1 MEEDSK
7 FYLFKALGFNVAK
20 GKFDT
25 KGCNITGISD
35 PDHVD
40 DTISFG
46 FLKKQLEPISSSVKK
61 LNETQSQFK
70 NDIKELE
77 IKIHNNNRKRETDS
91 VTRNSNTSTPAL
103 PSNTNFINELE
114 KLNNSVIKEVV
125 YEITTKRSSIGAFSL
140 PKRLLDS
147 LANRNSVAGINIYSS
162 IDLMTVAARL
172 VFINHNNREL
182 HGPELRNKK
191 HLKEP
196 LTIVIKNRKDS
207 SSSESNLYNLSTN
220 SIQIISPV
228 KQHVSLDN
236 KFLERVRVEP
246 DNLSKCFLSSPSERS
261 LYPNVREITDAVENI
276 NLVIL
281 FVIRLNYKAA
291 SNNDQSE
298 DDDD

>member
-25 KGCNITGISD
+25 KGCSITGIPD
-35 PDHVD
+35 PDNIE

-46 FLKKQLEPISSSVKK
+46 FLKKQLEPLSSNLKK
-61 LNETQSQFK
+61 LNETQGQFK

-77 IKIHNNNRKRETDS
+77 IKIHNNNKKKEAEPLNK
-91 VTRNSNTSTPAL
+91 NSNNANSL
-103 PSNTNFINELE
+103 QNTNFMNELE
-114 KLNNSVIKEVV
+114 KLNTSVIKEVV

-147 LANRNSVAGINIYSS
+147 LANKNSVAGINIYSS
-162 IDLMTVAARL
+162 IDLMSVAARL
-172 VFINHNNREL
+172 IFINHNNKEL

-207 SSSESNLYNLSTN
+207 SSPDSNLYTLSTN

-228 KQHVSLDN
+228 KQQISLDN

-246 DNLSKCFLSSPSERS
+246 DNLSKCFLSSPSEKS
-261 LYPNVREITDAVENI
+261 LYPNVREITDVVENI
-276 NLVIL
+276 NLVII
-281 FVIRLNYKAA
+281 FVIKLNYKVA
-291 SNNDQSE
+291 SIDQNE

>member
-1 MEEDSK
+1 MDEDAK

-25 KGCNITGISD
+25 KGCNITGIPD
-35 PDHVD
+35 PDHIE
-40 DTISFG
+40 DTVSFG

-77 IKIHNNNRKRETDS
+77 IKLHDNKKRDTSYVRNNNA
-91 VTRNSNTSTPAL
+91 STPP
-103 PSNTNFINELE
+103 PSNFMNELE
-114 KLNNSVIKEVV
+114 KLSTSVIKEVV

-162 IDLMTVAARL
+162 IDLMSVAARL
-172 VFINHNNREL
+172 IFINHNNKEL

-207 SSSESNLYNLSTN
+207 SSPDSNLYTLSTN
-220 SIQIISPV
+220 SIQIIAPV
-228 KQHVSLDN
+228 KQQINLDN

-246 DNLSKCFLSSPSERS
+246 DNLSKCFLSSPSEKT
-261 LYPNVREITDAVENI
+261 LYPNVREITDVVENI

-281 FVIRLNYKAA
+281 FVIKLNYKTAA
-291 SNNDQSE
+291 NDQSG

>member
-25 KGCNITGISD
+25 KGCSITGIPD
-35 PDHVD
+35 PDNIE

-46 FLKKQLEPISSSVKK
+46 FLKKQLEPLSSNLKK
-61 LNETQSQFK
+61 LNETQGQFK

-77 IKIHNNNRKRETDS
+77 IKIHNNNKKKES
-91 VTRNSNTSTPAL
+91 EPLNKNSNNANSL
-103 PSNTNFINELE
+103 QNTNFMNELE
-114 KLNNSVIKEVV
+114 KLNTSVIKEVV

-147 LANRNSVAGINIYSS
+147 LANKNSVAGINIYSS
-162 IDLMTVAARL
+162 IDLMSVAARL
-172 VFINHNNREL
+172 IFINHNNKEL

-207 SSSESNLYNLSTN
+207 SSPDSNLYTLSTN

-228 KQHVSLDN
+228 KQQISLDN

-246 DNLSKCFLSSPSERS
+246 DNLSKCFLSSPSEKS
-261 LYPNVREITDAVENI
+261 LYPNVREITDVVENI
-276 NLVIL
+276 NLVII
-281 FVIRLNYKAA
+281 FVIKLNYKVA
-291 SNNDQSE
+291 SIDQNE